1 MKKDA
6 SVLKARNMEFED
18 RILIMSHQLKH
29 SNALVDK
36 LSTDMK
42 DRPTSSTAIDQ
53 IKAEWSSTKVSYEN
67 QIFALKKKIE
77 AYSSY
82 VTQEEYARVKNEY
95 DRFASILAAKLKE
108 INTLTIKVKDLED
121 RLKRSDESTQSL
133 IDNGKAVMEVNVL
146 PVTPSNAVEV
156 KAQPVA
162 PSNDMEVN
170 AQPVAPS
177 NESFK
182 QQLSPT
188 FLKTKTRREIIL
200 AAGSLKKFRSPLASI
215 QDNGRAL
222 AIRLASSNG
231 KENVTCQ

>member
-42 DRPTSSTAIDQ
+42 VRPISSTAMDQ
-53 IKAEWSSTKVSYEN
+53 IKTEWSSTKVSYEN